1 MAQSNKVLKL
11 TRKLAQSNETYIFLV
26 IVLLSLVIQFRS
38 GQFFTPNNLVDLASA
53 LIVPGLF
60 AIGAFMV
67 LLSGG
72 IDVSFPALA
81 SLSMYATT
89 RYLVDQNYEGG
100 MLLPI
105 VMVLFFGALLG
116 AFNGVLI
123 SLFSLP
129 PLIVTLGASSVF
141 KGIMQGVLS
150 SVQIAVIP
158 KGMSSFG
165 TAALFV
171 AKNPESGL
179 SSRMPVAFLVLVIVL
194 LLAFFILKYTMFGR
208 GIYAIGG
215 NETSA
220 YRAGFNVKGI
230 KFLLYVGVG
239 MIASLAGLIRVC
251 MMTQAHP
258 TNMLGMEMMI
268 IAGIVL
274 GGTSITGG
282 SGSLTGCM
290 LGTILIVIVQNS
302 LILLGVPTF
311 WQGFFLGLLII
322 IGTGVSAMQVSR
334 ANRSAVS
341 SAAVA
346 KAGAAAGSTPGST
359 PGKGGMA

>member
-1 MAQSNKVLKL
+1 
-11 TRKLAQSNETYIFLV
+11 
-26 IVLLSLVIQFRS
+26 LLSLVIQFRS

-141 KGIMQGVLS
+141 K
-150 SVQIAVIP
+150 A
-158 KGMSSFG
+158 
-165 TAALFV
+165 
-171 AKNPESGL
+171 
-179 SSRMPVAFLVLVIVL
+179 
-194 LLAFFILKYTMFGR
+194 
-208 GIYAIGG
+208 
-215 NETSA
+215 
-220 YRAGFNVKGI
+220 
-230 KFLLYVGVG
+230 
-239 MIASLAGLIRVC
+239 
-251 MMTQAHP
+251 
-258 TNMLGMEMMI
+258 
-268 IAGIVL
+268 
-274 GGTSITGG
+274 
-282 SGSLTGCM
+282 
-290 LGTILIVIVQNS
+290 
-302 LILLGVPTF
+302 
-311 WQGFFLGLLII
+311 
-322 IGTGVSAMQVSR
+322 
-334 ANRSAVS
+334 
-341 SAAVA
+341 
-346 KAGAAAGSTPGST
+346 
-359 PGKGGMA
+359 